1 MSHPLPSRNPSV
13 PLTPHLPSTFDDS
26 HDINP
31 ESEFTSPVTVT
42 PSLLEPS
49 PVNDIGALLEPT
61 KSIEAICQEVSNL
74 SNGEKYSL
82 LYNHVQLPGVLPTS
96 LVHGRNRK
104 FNASWIEKCP
114 WLLYSPKLDGVF
126 CGPCSLL
133 LPSIKR
139 RDKCLLVNR
148 PYSNWVKISNALSSH
163 SLLHYHRECLQDADI
178 LKATIDNPTSRID
191 IMTENSLQVNLL
203 FN

>member
-13 PLTPHLPSTFDDS
+13 PLTALLQLPSNFDDS

-74 SNGEKYSL
+74 SNDEKYSL
-82 LYNHVQLPGVLPTS
+82 LCNH
-96 LVHGRNRK
+96 
-104 FNASWIEKCP
+104 
-114 WLLYSPKLDGVF
+114 
-126 CGPCSLL
+126 
-133 LPSIKR
+133 
-139 RDKCLLVNR
+139 
-148 PYSNWVKISNALSSH
+148 ALA
-163 SLLHYHRECLQDADI
+163 LMI
-178 LKATIDNPTSRID
+178 
-191 IMTENSLQVNLL
+191 
-203 FN
+203 